1 MSLLSRLAN
10 VFRGEPVIRE
20 IDEELASHL
29 QEAAAHGRDPVESRR
44 ALGSSLRLREAS
56 HDIKLIPWLDGLR
69 ADTVFAWRQL
79 NKRRVTSL
87 AAILSLGLA
96 IGASTAAFR
105 LIDALFLRPLPI
117 AHPERLYEL
126 STGGLTYTQFRPM
139 RAGVKEDAELIAF
152 SRAPS
157 LDAAYGANAEIEKA
171 NVQFVSGWMFGS
183 FGLKPALGR
192 LLTES
197 DDLQPGAHPVAVLS
211 FDYWTRRFARDPSI
225 IGRTVRLGPDWRIG
239 ESNKDFTI
247 VGVSSESFTGTDT
260 GSVADLFLPAM
271 MHAMVEVPYAG
282 VFQAFA
288 MLRPGATIGAVR
300 DHLAALLRQADPSKS
315 NPDLLAEPAASGA
328 SAMQR
333 DYRQALAALGVLV
346 ALVLLIACANVA
358 NLMTAQAAARFTR
371 NGPPS
376 LPWGREAAGAWC
388 NWCWSKARSSP
399 SAPQPR
405 EPSSPHGLRRLWL
418 AVSTLQEIPRGS
430 SSPRIGE
437 SPHFPSL

>member
-225 IGRTVRLGPDWRIG
+225 IGRTVRAQLQSHPDVRRCSAECRHRPEPP
-239 ESNKDFTI
+239 ES
-247 VGVSSESFTGTDT
+247 GLER
-260 GSVADLFLPAM
+260 
-271 MHAMVEVPYAG
+271 
-282 VFQAFA
+282 
-288 MLRPGATIGAVR
+288 LRPMGRPAGGRGRQRVR
-300 DHLAALLRQADPSKS
+300 IWSLNRRRTVNNLRVAPETVEIAAIAKPIPSDCPISSTQRRTTDLCRRASTAAIPSKS
-315 NPDLLAEPAASGA
+315 P
-328 SAMQR
+328 
-333 DYRQALAALGVLV
+333 
-346 ALVLLIACANVA
+346 
-358 NLMTAQAAARFTR
+358 
-371 NGPPS
+371 
-376 LPWGREAAGAWC
+376 
-388 NWCWSKARSSP
+388 
-399 SAPQPR
+399 
-405 EPSSPHGLRRLWL
+405 
-418 AVSTLQEIPRGS
+418 
-430 SSPRIGE
+430 
-437 SPHFPSL
+437 